1 MLRYMTFDVDVA
13 TKYGTNVSI
22 LLGNINYWIQ
32 KNKENGKHFHDG
44 RYWTYNTVAAF
55 HSLMP
60 FMSENVINT
69 ALAKAEAEGLLVT
82 GNYNKLPFDRTKWYA
97 LTEKGERLFQS
108 PQNAATDSP
117 SGSESISQNG
127 EVDSTELGKS
137 ISKKSEMEIAKIQN
151 DISENRGSNT
161 KVIQINSSEEN
172 QKHIVR
178 KQSSAQRPAPSRPLN
193 EEERESVDRVVSAL
207 NEATGSR
214 YRSTSATTLK
224 HILARLRE
232 GFTVEDCKDVIRKK
246 CAEWGGTEMAKYLR
260 PETLFGS
267 KFEGYLN
274 APEDP
279 KAKERAEKAK
289 AETEARKRLH
299 EKYANWDDEI
309 EEW

>member
-1 MLRYMTFDVDVA
+1 MLRYMTFDVEVA

-44 RYWTYNTVAAF
+44 RYWTYNSVAAF

-97 LTEKGERLFQS
+97 LTEKGERLFQA
-108 PQNAATDSP
+108 PQNAATDYP
-117 SGSESISQNG
+117 SGSESISQ
-127 EVDSTELGKS
+127 
-137 ISKKSEMEIAKIQN
+137 KSEMDIAKIQN
-151 DISENRGSNT
+151 DISENRGTNT
-161 KVIQINSSEEN
+161 KVIQMNNSEEN

-178 KQSSAQRPAPSRPLN
+178 KKASAQRPAPSRPWNEEESNKVAEVVQALN
-193 EEERESVDRVVSAL
+193 EE
-207 NEATGSR
+207 TGSH
-214 YRSTSATTLK
+214 YRPTSKATMR
-224 HILARLRE
+224 HVLARLRE
-232 GFTVEDCKDVIRKK
+232 GFTVEDCKEVIRKK
-246 CAEWGGTEMAKYLR
+246 SEEWGGTDMAKYLR
-260 PETLFGS
+260 PETLFGP

-279 KAKERAEKAK
+279 KAKEMAEKAK
-289 AETEARKRLH
+289 ADAEWRKSIDERC
-299 EKYANWDDEI
+299 ADWDEDVPF
-309 EEW
+309 

>member
-1 MLRYMTFDVDVA
+1 MCSSDL
-13 TKYGTNVSI
+13 
-22 LLGNINYWIQ
+22 
-32 KNKENGKHFHDG
+32 FHDG

-97 LTEKGERLFQS
+97 LTEKGERLFQA

-117 SGSESISQNG
+117 SDSESISKNG
-127 EVDSTELGKS
+127 EVDSTELGNS
-137 ISKKSEMEIAKIQN
+137 ISQKSEMEIAKIQN
-151 DISENRGSNT
+151 DISENRGTNT
-161 KVIQINSSEEN
+161 KVIQTNNSEEN

-178 KQSSAQRPAPSRPLN
+178 KQASAQRQAPSRPLN
-193 EEERESVDRVVSAL
+193 EEERESVELVVAAL

-214 YRSTSATTLK
+214 YRSTSATTLR
-224 HILARLRE
+224 HLLARLRE
-232 GFTVEDCKDVIRKK
+232 GFTVEDCKEVIRKK
-246 CAEWGGTEMAKYLR
+246 SDEWGGTDMAKYLR
-260 PETLFGS
+260 PETLFGP

-274 APEDP
+274 APEDQ

-289 AETEARKRLH
+289 ADAEWRKSIDERC
-299 EKYANWDDEI
+299 ADWDEDI
-309 EEW
+309 PF

>member
-1 MLRYMTFDVDVA
+1 MLRYMTFDVEVA

-44 RYWTYNTVAAF
+44 RYWTYNSVAAF

-97 LTEKGERLFQS
+97 LTEKCERLFQA
-108 PQNAATDSP
+108 PQNAATDYP
-117 SGSESISQNG
+117 SGSE
-127 EVDSTELGKS
+127 S

-151 DISENRGSNT
+151 DISENRGTNT
-161 KVIQINSSEEN
+161 KVIQMNNSEEN

-178 KQSSAQRPAPSRPLN
+178 KKASAQRPAPSRPWN
-193 EEERESVDRVVSAL
+193 EDESNKVAEVVQAL
-207 NEATGSR
+207 NDETGSH
-214 YRSTSATTLK
+214 YRPTSKATMR
-224 HILARLRE
+224 HVLARLRE
-232 GFTVEDCKDVIRKK
+232 GFTVEDCKEVIRKK
-246 CAEWGGTEMAKYLR
+246 SEEWRGTDMAKYLR

-279 KAKERAEKAK
+279 KAKERADKAK
-289 AETEARKRLH
+289 ADAEWRKSIDERC
-299 EKYANWDDEI
+299 ADWDEDVPF
-309 EEW
+309 

>member
-1 MLRYMTFDVDVA
+1 MLRYMVFDVEVA

-69 ALAKAEAEGLLVT
+69 ALAKAEAKGLLVT

-97 LTEKGERLFQS
+97 LTEKGERLFQA

-127 EVDSTELGKS
+127 EVDSPELGNS
-137 ISKKSEMEIAKIQN
+137 ISQKSEMEIAKIQN

-161 KVIQINSSEEN
+161 KVKQINSSEEN
-172 QKHIVR
+172 QRDIVR
-178 KQSSAQRPAPSRPLN
+178 KQTSARPLGPSRPWN
-193 EEERESVDRVVSAL
+193 SEEGEKVAEVVQAL
-207 NEATGSR
+207 NDTVGTHYRPNSKATMR
-214 YRSTSATTLK
+214 

-232 GFTVEDCKDVIRKK
+232 GFSVDDCKEVIRKK
-246 CAEWGGTEMAKYLR
+246 ADEWGGDPKMSKYLR

-267 KFEGYLN
+267 KFESYLN

-279 KAKERAEKAK
+279 KKKAD
-289 AETEARKRLH
+289 AEARKRLH
-299 EKYANWDDEI
+299 EKYAKWDDEI
-309 EEW
+309 EMIEEW